1 MNLLEKEILYV
12 NVRIKRKV
20 NRLDLNKTVS
30 LENTSSSFFLII
42 YIITYN

>member
-30 LENTSSSFFLII
+30 LEILAVLFSNNI
-42 YIITYN
+42 YNYI